1 MSRHRLRGQQIVSLG
16 INQMIMSAANK
27 HETTK
32 RNLLDLSISSNHSK
46 PKYPNIKTK
55 SKSWRQN
62 NFKDFPDAI
71 SRTIIKTGP
80 TSTMMMAVYK
90 TEEFAEKA
98 RSIADKFLK
107 DQGQHLH
114 DIIEFHGEVLHQE

>member
-1 MSRHRLRGQQIVSLG
+1 MAYARVL
-16 INQMIMSAANK
+16 
-27 HETTK
+27 
-32 RNLLDLSISSNHSK
+32 
-46 PKYPNIKTK
+46 NIEYRSEKDQELYFEK
-55 SKSWRQN
+55 WRQS

>member
-1 MSRHRLRGQQIVSLG
+1 MAYARVL
-16 INQMIMSAANK
+16 
-27 HETTK
+27 
-32 RNLLDLSISSNHSK
+32 
-46 PKYPNIKTK
+46 NIEYRSEKDQELYYEK
-55 SKSWRQN
+55 WRQN

-107 DQGQHLH
+107 DQGKHLH
-114 DIIEFHGEVLHQE
+114 DIMSSTERYFTKNK

>member
-1 MSRHRLRGQQIVSLG
+1 MAYARVL
-16 INQMIMSAANK
+16 
-27 HETTK
+27 
-32 RNLLDLSISSNHSK
+32 
-46 PKYPNIKTK
+46 NIEYRSEKDQELYYEK
-55 SKSWRQN
+55 WRQN

-98 RSIADKFLK
+98 RSLADKFFK
-107 DQGQHLH
+107 EQGQHLH